1 VKPDPKMQNAVK
13 AAFPDLN
20 ILFAAGED
28 VSVTVNTPGWQ
39 HLMSLLEEMIAEID
53 SKLDSGH
60 TPLTQAEYAMW
71 HGRRGG
77 LAGARDAAEAILHR
91 YAVELAA
98 QKAKHE
104 GDAEPSLNGGS
115 Q

>member
-1 VKPDPKMQNAVK
+1 LRSVKPDPKMQNAVK

-39 HLMSLLEEMIAEID
+39 ALLSLLAEMIAEID

-60 TPLTQAEYAMW
+60 APLTQAEYAMW

-77 LAGARDAAEAILHR
+77 LAGARAAAGADPRPHSR
-91 YAVELAA
+91 ATAA
-98 QKAKHE
+98 Q
-104 GDAEPSLNGGS
+104 DA
-115 Q
+115 